1 MRIDVHMEGRSPTLG
16 YLRLK
21 LVWSNGS
28 ELHVREFIDTDPQPV
43 RLSYAYHYQTAGQQ
57 LIFRYDNA
65 RHKPALGFADHRHA
79 SDGTITQV
87 TTVPDLGQIVTE
99 VVHTIALRSQP

>member
-1 MRIDVHMEGRSPTLG
+1 LTPTL
-16 YLRLK
+16 
-21 LVWSNGS
+21 S
-28 ELHVREFIDTDPQPV
+28 PV

-79 SDGTITQV
+79 NDGSITRV
-87 TTVPDLGQIVTE
+87 IIVPDLGQIVTE
-99 VVHTIALRSQP
+99 VVNTIALRSQP